1 MSFREDF
8 LWGGAIA
15 ANQVEGGFR
24 EGGKGISVADVIIGK
39 PKLDRRDY
47 SGHLAITEAD
57 VRAALTAP
65 DDNYPK
71 RRGIDFYHRF
81 RQDIALFAEM
91 GFRVLRLSIAWS
103 RIFPRGDEEE
113 PNEEGLAF
121 YDEVFAELKKYGIQ
135 PMVTLSHYEMPVT
148 LALEYGGFAD
158 RRVIGFFQRF
168 CRVCFKRYREQIK
181 LWLSFNEI
189 DSVERHPFITAGILV
204 DRYPEEDR
212 LSVIYNALHHQLVAA
227 ACATRDCHCLIPD
240 AKMGCMLTKLT
251 TYPLTCAPEDVAAAQ
266 EKNLFNQFPADV
278 QMTGVYPPLILNR
291 LNRMGVRLK
300 MTAEDLALIKENPA
314 DFLSFSYY
322 MSLCAAGEESGKDT
336 TAGNTVLGLKNP
348 YLQESEWGWQI
359 DPLGLRTSLV
369 ELYDR
374 YRKPLFVVE
383 NGIGAED
390 HPEANGRIRDDYR
403 IAYFASHIQAMRQA
417 VEMGVDLMGY
427 TSWAPIDLISAGT
440 SQMSKRYGFIY
451 VDQDD
456 FGGGTLERRRKDS
469 FEFYRQVIASN
480 GEAAEAEAERR
491 EKIHAG
497 V

>member
-148 LALEYGGFAD
+148 LALE
-158 RRVIGFFQRF
+158 
-168 CRVCFKRYREQIK
+168 
-181 LWLSFNEI
+181 
-189 DSVERHPFITAGILV
+189 
-204 DRYPEEDR
+204 
-212 LSVIYNALHHQLVAA
+212 
-227 ACATRDCHCLIPD
+227 
-240 AKMGCMLTKLT
+240 
-251 TYPLTCAPEDVAAAQ
+251 
-266 EKNLFNQFPADV
+266 
-278 QMTGVYPPLILNR
+278 
-291 LNRMGVRLK
+291 
-300 MTAEDLALIKENPA
+300 
-314 DFLSFSYY
+314 
-322 MSLCAAGEESGKDT
+322 
-336 TAGNTVLGLKNP
+336 
-348 YLQESEWGWQI
+348 
-359 DPLGLRTSLV
+359 
-369 ELYDR
+369 
-374 YRKPLFVVE
+374 
-383 NGIGAED
+383 
-390 HPEANGRIRDDYR
+390 
-403 IAYFASHIQAMRQA
+403 
-417 VEMGVDLMGY
+417 
-427 TSWAPIDLISAGT
+427 
-440 SQMSKRYGFIY
+440 
-451 VDQDD
+451 
-456 FGGGTLERRRKDS
+456 
-469 FEFYRQVIASN
+469 
-480 GEAAEAEAERR
+480 
-491 EKIHAG
+491 
-497 V
+497 